1 MGKLKLKAG
10 WGRGLILKSYWI
22 WGNRAGIILE
32 NRIIAIDDDQ
42 TFLKS
47 IKRSLVTSGFKFI
60 TLESDPKKAASIFK
74 DGQTF
79 DVALIDVSMPGMI
92 GLELLE
98 NIKNNS
104 PETECIMVT
113 GLDEAAAAVRAMKIG
128 AYDYLV
134 KPVERDDL
142 ILTINRAL
150 ERKRLFNIADIGKG
164 THLTELLNEDAFK
177 SIVSGSA
184 NVLKILKETELHAAS
199 DVPVLISGESGTGKE
214 LLARAVHAAS
224 PRATSVFTPVN
235 MASLTGPL
243 FDAEFFGHTKGAFT
257 GAEKDRPGYLEYSNG
272 GTLFLDEISNL
283 PIELQGKLLRVL
295 QDGDYL
301 KLGTD
306 TPRKTDV
313 RFISAT
319 NEDLEKLIAKK
330 LFRRDLYYR
339 LKGGWLHLPALRQ
352 RKEDIPVLVNYFL
365 NEFLGIDKNPG
376 IEEEALSSLFNY
388 DYPGNIRELKS
399 IIKSAVNLA
408 HGRKITKRFLPDTI
422 QKQKPKTG
430 PLCQPGTEPVVSLAQ
445 MERSYILKVY
455 RQTGNNKSRTARLLG
470 IALNTLRNKLND
482 YKIG

>member
-1 MGKLKLKAG
+1 
-10 WGRGLILKSYWI
+10 
-22 WGNRAGIILE
+22 LE
-32 NRIIAIDDDQ
+32 DRIIAIDDDQ

-60 TLESDPKKAASIFK
+60 TLENDPKKAALFFK

-79 DVALIDVSMPGMI
+79 DIALIDVSMPGML

-104 PETECIMVT
+104 PDTECIMVT
-113 GLDEAAAAVRAMKIG
+113 GLDEATAAVRAMKMG

-142 ILTINRAL
+142 ILTIKRAL

-164 THLTELLNEDAFK
+164 THPPELLNEDAFK
-177 SIVSGSA
+177 SIVTGSA

-224 PRATSVFTPVN
+224 PRAASVFTPVN
-235 MASLTGPL
+235 MASLTATL

-283 PIELQGKLLRVL
+283 PLELQGKLLRVL
-295 QDGDYL
+295 QDGEYL

-306 TPRKTDV
+306 TPRKTDA

-319 NEDLEKLIAKK
+319 NEDLEKLMAKK

-376 IEEEALSSLFNY
+376 IEEEALSVLFNY

-408 HGRKITKRFLPDTI
+408 HGRKISKRFLPDTI
-422 QKQKPKTG
+422 QKQKTKTG
-430 PLCQPGTEPVVSLAQ
+430 PLCQPGTEPLVSLAQ
-445 MERSYILKVY
+445 MEKSYILKVY
-455 RQTGNNKSRTARLLG
+455 RQTENNKSQTARLLG
-470 IALNTLRNKLND
+470 IALNTLRKKLES
-482 YKIG
+482 YEIA